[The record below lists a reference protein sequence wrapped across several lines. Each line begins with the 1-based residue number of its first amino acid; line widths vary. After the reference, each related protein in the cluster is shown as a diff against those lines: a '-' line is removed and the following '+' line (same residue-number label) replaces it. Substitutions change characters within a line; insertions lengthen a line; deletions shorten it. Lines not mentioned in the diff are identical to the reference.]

1 MTAIDAVFGIIAEQK
16 IMLAIND
23 SRDSL
28 NDLAIVLDRVFGNNN
43 IANFDLCFA
52 IDQDHFAIF
61 QRRVH

>member
-1 MTAIDAVFGIIAEQK
+1 MAAIDAVLQIIADKK
-16 IMLAIND
+16 IMPAIND

-28 NDLAIVLDRVFGNNN
+28 NDLAILLDRVFGNNN

-52 IDQDHFAIF
+52 IYQDHFAIS